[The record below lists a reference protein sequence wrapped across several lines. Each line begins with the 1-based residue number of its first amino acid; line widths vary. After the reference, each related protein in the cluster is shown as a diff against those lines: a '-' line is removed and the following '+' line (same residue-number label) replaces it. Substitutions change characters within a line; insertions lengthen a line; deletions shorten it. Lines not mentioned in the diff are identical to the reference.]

1 MKKAGFTLFVL
12 FIIAG
17 SVFSGAVIDNF
28 KANTSLNQVE
38 LEWTVKSEYNV
49 KEYKILR
56 SLDKTSFEEIDRVAA
71 EYNDRGEHTYTYV
84 DDKIFKS
91 QGNTFYYK
99 LEIVHSNGTVS
110 AYGELITVSTQTSSS
125 RHTWGSL
132 KAMFR

>member
-1 MKKAGFTLFVL
+1 MKKTAFVIFSLLLVTGF
-12 FIIAG
+12 A
-17 SVFSGAVIDNF
+17 FSGAVIDNF

-38 LEWTVKSEYNV
+38 LEWTVKSEYDV

-56 SLDKTSFEEIDRVAA
+56 SLDKTNFEEIDAVPA
-71 EYNDRGEHTYTYV
+71 EYNDRGEHTYTYI
-84 DDKIFKS
+84 DDRIFKS

-99 LEIVHSNGTVS
+99 LVIVEINGSVS
-110 AYGELITVSTQTSSS
+110 EYGELITVSTQTSSS